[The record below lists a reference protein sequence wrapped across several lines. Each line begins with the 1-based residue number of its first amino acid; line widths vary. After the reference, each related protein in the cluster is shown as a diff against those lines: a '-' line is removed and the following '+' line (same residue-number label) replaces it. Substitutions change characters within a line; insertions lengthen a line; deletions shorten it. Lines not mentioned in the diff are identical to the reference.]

1 MSALTRR
8 SVRSRALQWVSMI
21 WIFERDR
28 EIVRV
33 ETRFDSKTNEYVLAI
48 FGGECLETIERYR
61 RPGEFG
67 DRLRALEQQLVAERW
82 SQIDNPEIAY
92 RRMNGVRP
100 PRMADE

>member
-1 MSALTRR
+1 
-8 SVRSRALQWVSMI
+8 MI

-48 FGGECLETIERYR
+48 LGGGGLERIERYR

-67 DRLRALEQQLVAERW
+67 DRLRALEQQLVADRW
-82 SQIDNPEIAY
+82 LQIDSPAITY
-92 RRMNGVRP
+92 HRMTGALP
-100 PRMADE
+100 GRMADE

>member
-1 MSALTRR
+1 
-8 SVRSRALQWVSMI
+8 MI

-48 FGGECLETIERYR
+48 CGGGCSDSIERYR

-82 SQIDNPEIAY
+82 SQIDNPEITY
-92 RRMNGVRP
+92 RRMSGGLP
-100 PRMADE
+100 GRMADE